1 VREGGDLR
9 ARSPPGT
16 HTCAR
21 ALDRAHT
28 CLTARRAPCPP
39 RTVPSSVTLLG
50 GEAAEGALANAT
62 GAATALLLLGVH
74 VRDAMSS
81 LLLLDLQEPL
91 DVALRRVT
99 AASCAERAGDGGSAA
114 GECARWHV
122 LRDGEVDAV
131 LERALAAG

>member
-1 VREGGDLR
+1 
-9 ARSPPGT
+9 
-16 HTCAR
+16 
-21 ALDRAHT
+21 
-28 CLTARRAPCPP
+28 
-39 RTVPSSVTLLG
+39 
-50 GEAAEGALANAT
+50 
-62 GAATALLLLGVH
+62 
-74 VRDAMSS
+74 MSS

-99 AASCAERAGDGGSAA
+99 AASCAEREVGGAAA

>member
-1 VREGGDLR
+1 MREGAISAR
-9 ARSPPGT
+9 ARPLAPT
-16 HTCAR
+16 RACALVR
-21 ALDRAHT
+21 ART
-28 CLTARRAPCPP
+28 CLTARRAPFPP
-39 RTVPSSVTLLG
+39 RAVPSSVTLLG

-99 AASCAERAGDGGSAA
+99 AASCAERAGGGGSAA